1 MPTMGEQPKLIL
13 VIDDD
18 SVSLN
23 HVVQLLQNSGF
34 SAVGAANGLD
44 GLKTLNSSD
53 PNLVILDVNMPE
65 LDGMQTCRMIR
76 ANEKHKTTPI
86 LMLTA
91 RGDITD
97 MMEARKMG
105 ADDYLVKPID
115 NTALLRKVQ
124 RLFAR

>member
-1 MPTMGEQPKLIL
+1 MSEMPRLIL

-18 SVSLN
+18 ESILQLVSRFLETA
-23 HVVQLLQNSGF
+23 GF
-34 SAVGAANGLD
+34 STITAANGLD
-44 GLKTLNSSD
+44 GLKQLNEQN
-53 PNLVILDVNMPE
+53 PEMVILDVNMPE

-76 ANEKHKTTPI
+76 AIDKHRHTPI

-91 RGDITD
+91 RGEITD

-105 ADDYLVKPID
+105 ADDYLVKPVESA
-115 NTALLRKVQ
+115 ALVRKIE

>member
-1 MPTMGEQPKLIL
+1 MIL

-18 SVSLN
+18 DATTKLVAGFLTEG
-23 HVVQLLQNSGF
+23 GF
-34 SAVGAANGLD
+34 SALVANNGLD
-44 GLKTLNSSD
+44 GLKQLNEQN
-53 PNLVILDVNMPE
+53 PEMVILDVNMPE

-76 ANEKHKTTPI
+76 SIEKHRHTPV

-91 RGDITD
+91 RGEITD

-105 ADDYLVKPID
+105 ADDYLVKPVESA
-115 NTALLRKVQ
+115 ALLRKIE

>member
-1 MPTMGEQPKLIL
+1 MTDRPRVIL

-18 SVSLN
+18 EPTLN
-23 HVVQLLQNSGF
+23 HVSGILQESGF
-34 SAVGAANGLD
+34 APVVAISGLE
-44 GLKTLNSSD
+44 GLKHMNSS
-53 PNLVILDVNMPE
+53 PVEMVILDVNMPE
-65 LDGMQTCRMIR
+65 LDGMQTCRLIR
-76 ANEKHKTTPI
+76 ANEKYRDTPV

-97 MMEARKMG
+97 MMEARRMG

-115 NTALLRKVQ
+115 PDSLLRKIE

>member
-1 MPTMGEQPKLIL
+1 MGEQQKLIL

-34 SAVGAANGLD
+34 SAIGASNGLD
-44 GLKTLNSSD
+44 GLKELQSHY
-53 PNLVILDVNMPE
+53 PKLIVLDINMPE

-76 ANEKHKTTPI
+76 AHEKHKTTPI

-115 NTALLRKVQ
+115 DMALLRKVQ